1 MNESGWGQ
9 DGSQRAIQE
18 GLQRR
23 CLLSLTLKVSWGR
36 VRWRVQGWN
45 PFNKWEVRV
54 EVMRRQGSR

>member
-9 DGSQRAIQE
+9 DGSQGAIQE
-18 GLQRR
+18 GFQRR
-23 CLLSLTLKVSWGR
+23 CLLSLALKVSWGR

-54 EVMRRQGSR
+54 EVVRR